1 MLNATDIRLPGVY
14 FLPTPAAADRGLPP
28 LDVAAFVGFAERGPL
43 HTPVMVEDIA
53 TYRAIFG
60 GDLPLALGPN
70 GRIAYANL
78 PTAVSAFFANGG
90 RRCYVVRVAGNEASR
105 SQFRLPNLVSISPD
119 GQPYLTTVMAS
130 SVGGWSAQLRL
141 ATRLD
146 ATPLPPNAFTIS
158 GDRSLGWFTGSAP
171 RAIRPGDLLHLALAD
186 GDWLF
191 PVAAVSGDGNDDG
204 RSVLLDADSLWRLH
218 TPPQPPAFLIS
229 DSPPTAV
236 AVDRLTTTGSESL
249 APTAALSLEAG
260 HFWLYLDDFDTS
272 SIMSGDMLHLKPLD
286 ESETDGLLFPVQE
299 VQPPTGTGSPP
310 SATGRL
316 GSSQLLL
323 LDPDQSLPLDS
334 PPTAWRR
341 IDRLRFDL
349 HLWQGQAKQPPLLEM
364 AFNSGH
370 PSSHARFWGETVL
383 TESGTSAGG
392 SEMTAGRAA
401 SIYHQLQQEQ
411 RSRHQETAV
420 ERQMVLAG
428 LLAPLAAE
436 RAAHTHLP
444 LQMAAILSLEAR
456 MGPVAVGQDDLE
468 SFDPAIFVDNDLV
481 PDPERPSLSGAAL
494 LSQAFHKYYV
504 QDRRLRGMHSLLFVD
519 EIALLAVPDA
529 AQQPWPAASSEPLTA
544 TPKPAEPAEQPPT
557 FIDCQQ
563 PPLITAVIPN
573 EADIDGQIPV
583 TITGAYFDDTADTAV
598 TFGQQPATD
607 VQVINSRLL
616 TCTLPP
622 APARGLVDVSVSN
635 RHATTSLPAAFTYQQ
650 TTVPLLPPLQ
660 PLAEN
665 DQDDPHLATLLPIQQ
680 ALITLAQ
687 ARRDAVAILSLPRH
701 FDKRLCIEWL
711 ERLRRQLG
719 LPSQPLPLWESGSA
733 TADLSYTAVYHP
745 WLLIEDQGKNGR
757 LRPAPPDGFICGA
770 IARRERQR
778 QVWVAPANI
787 PLQGVV
793 GLDLSLNA
801 DDWADLFDFHFNLIR
816 AEARD
821 FRPMSAHT
829 LSDDR
834 HLRQLSVR
842 RLMILLRKLA
852 QEQGMDF
859 VFENNDARLREGL
872 QLALEIKLQ
881 SLFALGAFAG
891 RSPQQ
896 AFRVVTGSSINS
908 RQSIEQGQFI
918 AQIQVAPSQPMEF
931 MTVLLLRQNEGL
943 LQAMEQ

>member
-14 FLPTPAAADRGLPP
+14 FLPTPPAAARGLPP

-70 GRIAYANL
+70 GRITYANL
-78 PTAVSAFFANGG
+78 PTTINAFFANGG
-90 RRCYVVRVAGNEASR
+90 RRCYVVRIAGNKASHSR
-105 SQFRLPNLVSISPD
+105 FRLPDLISIPPD
-119 GQPYLTTVMAS
+119 GQPYLTAVTAS
-130 SVGGWSAQLRL
+130 SVGRWSAQLRL

-158 GDRSLGWFTGSAP
+158 GGRSLDWSTGSAP
-171 RAIRPGDLLHLALAD
+171 QAIRSGDLLHLALAD
-186 GDWLF
+186 SDWLF
-191 PVAAVSGDGNDDG
+191 PVAAVSGDGNDDS
-204 RSVLLDADSLWRLH
+204 RTLQLNADSLWRLL
-218 TPPQPPAFLIS
+218 TPPQPSAFLIA
-229 DSPPTAV
+229 DSLV
-236 AVDRLTTTGSESL
+236 AVNRLTTTGSESL
-249 APTAALSLEAG
+249 AQTATLSLTADR
-260 HFWLYLDDFDTS
+260 FWLHLDDFDTDL
-272 SIMSGDMLHLKPLD
+272 IMSGDVLHLIPLD
-286 ESETDGLLFPVQE
+286 ESTAASLLFPVRA
-299 VQPPTGTGSPP
+299 VQLPTNTSSPSSTTGYLS
-310 SATGRL
+310 
-316 GSSQLLL
+316 SSQLLL

-349 HLWQGQAKQPPLLEM
+349 HLWQDQTKQSPLLEM
-364 AFNSGH
+364 AFNRGH
-370 PSSHARFWGETVL
+370 GRFWGETIL
-383 TESGTSAGG
+383 TESGMSAGG
-392 SEMTAGRAA
+392 SEMTAGRAT
-401 SIYHQLQQEQ
+401 SIYHQLQREQ

-420 ERQMVLAG
+420 ERQMALTG
-428 LLAPLAAE
+428 LLAPLAAD

-456 MGPVAVGQDDLE
+456 TGPVAVGQDDLDQ
-468 SFDPAIFVDNDLV
+468 FDPALFMDDDLV

-504 QDRRLRGMHSLLFVD
+504 QDRRLHGMHSLLFID

-529 AQQPWPAASSEPLTA
+529 AQQPWSA
-544 TPKPAEPAEQPPT
+544 
-557 FIDCQQ
+557 
-563 PPLITAVIPN
+563 PLIAIP
-573 EADIDGQIPV
+573 ESTTPDEQL
-583 TITGAYFDDTADTAV
+583 
-598 TFGQQPATD
+598 PAF
-607 VQVINSRLL
+607 I
-616 TCTLPP
+616 TLPP
-622 APARGLVDVSVSN
+622 LPRLQSPTAVDQ
-635 RHATTSLPAAFTYQQ
+635 PDE
-650 TTVPLLPPLQ
+650 PLD
-660 PLAEN
+660 A
-665 DQDDPHLATLLPIQQ
+665 LLLIQR
-680 ALITLAQ
+680 ALLTLAQ

-719 LPSQPLPLWESGSA
+719 LPSQPLPLWESGGA

-787 PLQGVV
+787 PLQGIV

-801 DDWADLFDFHFNLIR
+801 DDWADLFDSHFNLIR

-896 AFRVVTGSSINS
+896 AFRVVTGSSINTQ
-908 RQSIEQGQFI
+908 QSIEQGQFI